1 MSNTTILFADIC
13 GSTHLY
19 ETQGDQNAESII
31 SDTLTALS
39 KIVDTFHGQVLDTIG
54 DEIMCQFLSAQDA
67 VQAAS
72 EMHTCTLNNQFGESP
87 QKVTIR
93 IGAHSG
99 PIINSD
105 SGIQGDTVN
114 VAARV
119 AAQAR
124 SGKTMISESTV
135 DLLPDYLTSQC
146 RHILQAQLKGKEDLV
161 NLYDV
166 VWEDNDQLTCVAP
179 IQRNNSKQSKLVL
192 TYHDQQISLS
202 NGTLTI
208 GRGYDCELTV
218 DSTQASRKHCEIR
231 MNGNKF
237 SLFDNST
244 NGTFVVHNDVEM
256 FFHNES
262 APLHI
267 KGTIS
272 LGCSTKMPLE
282 SEWIQFEIKSE

>member
-1 MSNTTILFADIC
+1 MSDTTVLFADIC

-19 ETQGDQNAESII
+19 ETQGDENAESII
-31 SDTLTALS
+31 SDSLNALS
-39 KIVDTFHGQVLDTIG
+39 KIVTLFNGQVVDKIG
-54 DEIMCQFLSAQDA
+54 DEIMCQFSSAQNA

-72 EMHTCTLNNQFGESP
+72 EMHTCTTNNKFGNSA
-87 QKVTIR
+87 QSVSIR

-99 PIINSD
+99 PIITVET
-105 SGIQGDTVN
+105 GIQGDTVN

-135 DLLPDYLTSQC
+135 NLLPAHLSTQC
-146 RHILQAQLKGKEDLV
+146 RHIIQAQLKGKEELVDL
-161 NLYDV
+161 YEV
-166 VWEDNDQLTCVAP
+166 VWEDNDQLTRVAAP
-179 IQRNNSKQSKLVL
+179 IQRTNNKQKELIL
-192 TYHDQQISLS
+192 TYHGEEISLS

-208 GRGYDCELTV
+208 GRGLDCGLTI
-218 DSTQASRKHCEIR
+218 DSNQASRHHCEIR

-237 SLFDNST
+237 TLFDNST
-244 NGTFVVHNDVEM
+244 NGTFILQNNVEM

-262 APLHI
+262 APLHME
-267 KGTIS
+267 GTIS

-282 SEWIQFEIKSE
+282 SEWITYKN